1 MLLHLT
7 RFFIRFDKKKEIIVP
22 DYFLKAL
29 KKNKKALI
37 TFEKFSPSHKR
48 DYIEWIT
55 DAKTEEM
62 RTKRI
67 KTTLERLT
75 EGKPRNWKYMKK

>member
-1 MLLHLT
+1 MKEAKKLNDDDVKLPS
-7 RFFIRFDKKKEIIVP
+7 KNASKEKKEIIVP

-48 DYIEWIT
+48 DYIEWII
-55 DAKTEEM
+55 DAKTEET
-62 RTKRI
+62 RTK
-67 KTTLERLT
+67 
-75 EGKPRNWKYMKK
+75 